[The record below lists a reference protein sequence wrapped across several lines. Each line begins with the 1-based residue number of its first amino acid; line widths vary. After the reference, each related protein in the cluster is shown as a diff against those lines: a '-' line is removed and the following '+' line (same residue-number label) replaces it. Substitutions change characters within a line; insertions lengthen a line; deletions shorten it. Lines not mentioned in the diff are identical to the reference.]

1 MTKTYDPDL
10 IYVECGKCGQP
21 ILWGPGQT
29 KKILDAAEIADEEI
43 DEHCAIISD
52 GCPSCKPGETSFSTQ
67 IVRMNDEQEDT
78 MPEGA
83 EAH

>member
-1 MTKTYDPDL
+1 MTKTFDPDL
-10 IYVECGKCGQP
+10 LYVECGKCGQP

-29 KKILDAAEIADEEI
+29 QKILDAAEINAEEI

-67 IVRMNDEQEDT
+67 IVRMDDESDAPT
-78 MPEGA
+78 A
-83 EAH
+83 KALEAN